1 MERGRGPPVRG
12 RAHAGGGV
20 VGRGRVRARRR
31 PAHAGAWPRRRR
43 RGWTGRVKRGGGHP
57 GGGAGPV
64 RAVAPGRVGCGD
76 AGHEL
81 RGRRRREPGWRRA
94 ERGPAGPL
102 AAPSPGLRLFS
113 LRLVGC
119 RVARCLLRSHLGSH
133 AAPCSPS
140 RPAAQRAVLSVR
152 SPRGCAACPG
162 ARRRLGRL
170 PPGSPW
176 RAETPARAAAQ
187 PPPPPLQRP
196 QPPPPP
202 EPPDAGEDA
211 GGRGGPRT
219 WVTFLFTQDGPPA
232 FESPALSPRMR
243 RFRIGVWLPLHD

>member
-1 MERGRGPPVRG
+1 M
-12 RAHAGGGV
+12 
-20 VGRGRVRARRR
+20 
-31 PAHAGAWPRRRR
+31 
-43 RGWTGRVKRGGGHP
+43 
-57 GGGAGPV
+57 

-81 RGRRRREPGWRRA
+81 RGRRRRRREPGWRRA

-102 AAPSPGLRLFS
+102 AAPSPGLRLLS

-152 SPRGCAACPG
+152 SPRGCVACTG
-162 ARRRLGRL
+162 ARRRLGLL

-187 PPPPPLQRP
+187 P
-196 QPPPPP
+196 PPPPP